1 MTKLMT
7 LDVLSS
13 IKGAKSSD
21 AVDELFQ
28 VIKNAHFDTNEK
40 VLAKSTITN
49 AVLLENLRDDEI
61 IQSSQTEKE
70 LIKKNFPNEKNGF
83 LVVSKVI
90 DN

>member
-1 MTKLMT
+1 MT

-21 AVDELFQ
+21 AVDELFK
-28 VIKNAHFDTNEK
+28 VIKNAHFDKNEK
-40 VLAKSTITN
+40 VFSKSTIIN